1 MKKFI
6 LFSLM
11 LFLSLSLFCCSQN
24 IDEKGKV
31 LARINEY
38 NLMLDEFQ
46 SKLSSELE
54 IDDDLKLTKEAKKNF
69 LDELITKEVLIQEAQ
84 KLKLDREKE
93 FVKTIERYWEATL
106 IRNLLES
113 KGNQISKIILVSE
126 QEIESRYNE
135 MKKSNHKLPGLSEFR
150 EKIIKD
156 LRERKKTRMLED
168 WIKETKQKAKIQI
181 NEDLLLKD

>member
-1 MKKFI
+1 MKKNI
-6 LFSLM
+6 LFSLL
-11 LFLSLSLFCCSQN
+11 LFLLMSLFCCSQE

-31 LARINEY
+31 LARINEH

-54 IDDDLKLTKEAKKNF
+54 IDDDLKLTKEAKKKF

-84 KLKLDREKE
+84 KLKLDRKKE

-106 IRNLLES
+106 IRNLLEN
-113 KGNQISKIILVSE
+113 KGSQINKIILVSE
-126 QEIESRYNE
+126 QEIKSHYNE
-135 MKKSNHKLPGLSEFR
+135 MKKTNDKLPGLLVFR

-156 LRERKKTRMLED
+156 LKEMKKTRMLEA
-168 WIKETKQKAKIQI
+168 WINETKEKAKIQI
-181 NEDLLLKD
+181 NENLLYKD